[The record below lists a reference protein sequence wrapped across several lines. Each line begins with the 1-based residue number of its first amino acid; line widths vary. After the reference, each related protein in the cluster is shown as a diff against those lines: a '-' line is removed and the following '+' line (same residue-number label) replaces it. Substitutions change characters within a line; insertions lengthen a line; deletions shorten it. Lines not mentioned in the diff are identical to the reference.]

1 MGTPHFTT
9 LACRVTTLPIM
20 KTTLFLVGC
29 MVAVAMSQYVPEVP
43 AHGDINND
51 GIPNYL
57 DLNYDGKVDAH
68 VYHHG
73 LHGLHGLYAHHLY
86 KRSVHP
92 HVHHAA
98 HGHAHHGHAAHAVH
112 GHAHAGHIHG

>member
-1 MGTPHFTT
+1 MGTPHLTT
-9 LACRVTTLPIM
+9 SFLCRVTTSPHIIM
-20 KTTLFLVGC
+20 KATLILVGC
-29 MVAVAMSQYVPEVP
+29 MVAVTMSQYVPEVP

-68 VYHHG
+68 HFHHG
-73 LHGLHGLYAHHLY
+73 LHGLHGFHGHGHHLH

-92 HVHHAA
+92 HHAVHTA
-98 HGHAHHGHAAHAVH
+98 HHLHAHHA
-112 GHAHAGHIHG
+112 